1 MQSDPIQWAPREYSL
16 KEFLTEFCSSLPK
29 IVKVTEGFLGGREL
43 ETLSAETILRIH
55 SLYLQKRAI
64 AESHHQTVLS
74 IPVNLES
81 VMFDVVHQKHKTG
94 PFTMKEVL
102 RHFNL
107 PVTISSTDKLTYK
120 EMNNPKSKDHK
131 LRQLSVKQIYE
142 QKFLLCHNIINN
154 GKLSVRY
161 PTVIPM
167 YMKEIKVVVAE
178 GLKGKSETEWNIMC
192 NHYNKIVKDL
202 GNLDHFI
209 CSDITLLDTDELDL
223 DVGKYS
229 EIEPTYVDICRKKSE
244 NKYEI
249 IHPQQSLSEAPKYY
263 TIQSHGENKPQ
274 ISPEQNTEINYSQ
287 LSATA
292 TRRGNIRSLFKFSR
306 GSSSMQTP
314 ETKYIACMREVP
326 DDIQH
331 LNVDEVCDCLNLLN
345 MGEYTETFQS
355 QQVDGQLLS
364 DLDRDMML
372 NTFGMSHFHVTKL
385 IRFREGWRPK

>member
-1 MQSDPIQWAPREYSL
+1 M
-16 KEFLTEFCSSLPK
+16 LTRFSN
-29 IVKVTEGFLGGREL
+29 
-43 ETLSAETILRIH
+43 ILRIH

-64 AESHHQTVLS
+64 AESHNQTVLS

-107 PVTISSTDKLTYK
+107 PVTISSTDNLTYK
-120 EMNNPKSKDHK
+120 EMNNPKSKDHE

-142 QKFLLCHNIINN
+142 QKFLLGHNIINN

-223 DVGKYS
+223 YVGKYS
-229 EIEPTYVDICRKKSE
+229 EIEPIYVDICRKKSE

-263 TIQSHGENKPQ
+263 SIQSHGENKPQ
-274 ISPEQNTEINYSQ
+274 ISPERNTEINYSQ

-292 TRRGNIRSLFKFSR
+292 TLRGNIRSLFKFSR

-314 ETKYIACMREVP
+314 ETKYIAYMSEVP

-331 LNVDEVCDCLNLLN
+331 LNVDEVCDCFNLLN